1 MGSEKIA
8 NIIYDSL
15 RNKNVFEFCNDILS
29 KGLSYKDIMFTDETK
44 IELGNYTHD
53 FIRLSPQTHE
63 QLKKGEE
70 EAYNLVNRPQRKFEK
85 SLMLVGGISYHG
97 LTKLIILEGTLNEFS
112 YGQGLLFYKDDI
124 NSFNLKHNSD
134 ICLDQAGAPT
144 HRCKS
149 NIENIWG
156 IIKQRVKRGIRN
168 FSRVKTIFS

>member
-1 MGSEKIA
+1 
-8 NIIYDSL
+8 
-15 RNKNVFEFCNDILS
+15 
-29 KGLSYKDIMFTDETK
+29 
-44 IELGNYTHD
+44 
-53 FIRLSPQTHE
+53 
-63 QLKKGEE
+63 
-70 EAYNLVNRPQRKFEK
+70 
-85 SLMLVGGISYHG
+85 MLVGGISYHW
-97 LTKLIILEGTLNEFS
+97 LTKLIILDGTLNEFS

-168 FSRVKTIFS
+168 FSRVKTIFSWRMEICSFEKGPKYLQRIFKEIEKMCGA